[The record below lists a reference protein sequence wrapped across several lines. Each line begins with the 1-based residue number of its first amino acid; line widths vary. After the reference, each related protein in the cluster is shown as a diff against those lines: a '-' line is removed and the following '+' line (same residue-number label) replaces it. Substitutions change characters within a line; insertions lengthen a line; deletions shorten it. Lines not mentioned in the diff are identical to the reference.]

1 MKIGVIGVGAL
12 GGYYGGLLSRAGL
25 DVHMLLRSDF
35 GVVRDQGLH
44 IDSSNRRISLKPC
57 IYDNPES
64 VGVCDLVLVC
74 LKTTANGQYKDLIA
88 PMVGKQTTILC
99 LQNGLGNYEKLAA
112 LFGDEKIM
120 GGLCFVCLN
129 RVSPGVVK
137 HQGFGKI
144 VIGQFT
150 RVMDD
155 RAVKITSLFK
165 DAAIP
170 CTFTENLEEALWEKL
185 VWNIPFNGCGVAAAA
200 GWDSMESGRL
210 PDELGA
216 PWATDQLLCD
226 PVWRDCLKQLMVEII
241 RTAEIKGIVLGS
253 GLANR
258 MIDNTQAMG
267 AYRASTVVDFEKGNP
282 IELESMFLEPLRR
295 AKEAGAYTPKLEALC
310 VVLKK
315 LASYLPRP

>member
-12 GGYYGGLLSRAGL
+12 GGYYGGLLSSAGL

-35 GVVRDQGLH
+35 AVVRDQGLR
-44 IDSSNRRISLKPC
+44 IDSSNCRISLKPC

-144 VIGQFT
+144 VIGEFT
-150 RVMDD
+150 RVMDN
-155 RAVKITSLFK
+155 RAKKITTLFK
-165 DAAIP
+165 DSAIP
-170 CTFTENLEEALWEKL
+170 CAFTENLEEALWEKL

-200 GWDSMESGRL
+200 GWKSMKLGRL
-210 PDELGA
+210 PDELSV
-216 PWATDQLLCD
+216 PWATDQLLSD
-226 PVWRDCLKQLMVEII
+226 PVWSDWLKQLMVEII
-241 RTAEIKGIVLGS
+241 HTAKKKGIILRS

-258 MIDNTQAMG
+258 MIDKTRAMG
-267 AYRASTVVDFEKGNP
+267 TYKASTVVDFEKGNP
-282 IELESMFLEPLRR
+282 IELDSMFLEPLRR
-295 AKEAGAYTPKLEALC
+295 AKEAGAHTPKLEALC
-310 VVLKK
+310 IVLRK
-315 LASYLPRP
+315 LASYLPHP